1 MTSFSFSE
9 RKKAVKAVNPVEVE
23 LRKDWDAICA
33 RVESLVTGAP
43 ADTLDKAAEQ
53 AEWVAVWQNTMA
65 STRGS
70 FVGGSILT
78 VMEYLAG

>member
-9 RKKAVKAVNPVEVE
+9 RKKVIKAINPVEVE

-43 ADTLDKAAEQ
+43 ADTLDKAADQ
-53 AEWVAVWQNTMA
+53 AEWVAVWQNTMVN
-65 STRGS
+65 TRSS